1 MNGLLPV
8 AILSGGLAT
17 RLRPMTDTIPKA
29 LIDING
35 EPFIV
40 HQLRLLAGHGIQRAV
55 VCIGHLGQK
64 IIQVIGDGKHL
75 GIAVTYSFDGPQLL
89 GTAGAIKRAAPKLG
103 DAFFVIYGDSYLE
116 CDYAAVQQAFQARGK
131 MALMTVYRNESRYGA
146 SNVEYAFGEILTYDK
161 QKRSPRMQ
169 HIDFGLGVFSR
180 SAFQGVS
187 PDKPCDLET
196 IYQDM
201 LKQNQLAAFEVDK
214 RFYEVGSPAGIAELR
229 NHLAAKTYE

>member
-1 MNGLLPV
+1 MLPV

-17 RLRPMTDTIPKA
+17 RLRPVTDTIPKA

-40 HQLRLLAGHGIQRAV
+40 HQLRLLVGRGIKRAV
-55 VCIGHLGQK
+55 VCIGYLGQQ

-89 GTAGAIKRAAPKLG
+89 GTAGAIKRAVPKLG
-103 DAFFVIYGDSYLE
+103 DAFFVVYGDSYLE

-131 MALMTVYRNESRYGA
+131 AGLMTVYRNESRYGA
-146 SNVEYAFGEILTYDK
+146 SNVEYGYGEILTYDK
-161 QKRSPRMQ
+161 KKRTPRMQ
-169 HIDFGLGVFSR
+169 HIDYGLGVFSR
-180 SAFQGVS
+180 AAFKDVS
-187 PDKPCDLET
+187 LDQPCDLET
-196 IYQDM
+196 VYQNL
-201 LKQNQLAAFEVDK
+201 LKRNQLAALEVER

-229 NHLAAKTYE
+229 NHLAVETNE